1 MVLLVCTAA
10 FSTYPAEAISQPEI
24 AVPILAPTLMPK
36 EEQAY
41 SVPSIRLP
49 LVRNVYSEQEAIKA
63 FKLPCMGLVPMAL
76 MAVKTSIMGILPKY
90 AQIIMPS
97 RPTDATA

>member
-1 MVLLVCTAA
+1 M
-10 FSTYPAEAISQPEI
+10 I
-24 AVPILAPTLMPK
+24 
-36 EEQAY
+36 
-41 SVPSIRLP
+41 PSILLP

-76 MAVKTSIMGILPKY
+76 MPVNTSIRGMLPRY

-97 RPTDATA
+97 RPTDARA